1 MALPFAFLIVG
12 VSEQALGGIPLVF
25 EIVVEDKP
33 FELSCECLFCSTLY
47 YRPYYRCPSCGNEM
61 AKHKRH
67 IIHGSSAIYINMQQI
82 DPSLLGDDD
91 GIYTWLACK
100 HCAQVCMQTCYMC
113 VLCV

>member
-1 MALPFAFLIVG
+1 MFVLLHM
-12 VSEQALGGIPLVF
+12 
-25 EIVVEDKP
+25 
-33 FELSCECLFCSTLY
+33 LY
-47 YRPYYRCPSCGNEM
+47 YRPYYGCPSCGNEM

-113 VLCV
+113 VRCRAIYSFYIEKRGNSLPVEHSQ

>member
-1 MALPFAFLIVG
+1 
-12 VSEQALGGIPLVF
+12 
-25 EIVVEDKP
+25 
-33 FELSCECLFCSTLY
+33 
-47 YRPYYRCPSCGNEM
+47 M